1 MSLSDQ
7 ELKEIAY
14 LARINVK
21 DESLSSLK
29 VTEETLSFLKKV
41 NEADTS
47 DVDAMSHPLDL
58 SQPVRKDEVTKN
70 EREEL
75 LKNAPSAKSGLFL
88 VPKVIEGEASGA
100 QQTFLSEIK
109 NGLEKGDFTST
120 ELTHL
125 LERIEKYDKQLNSLY
140 LLHTIML
147 LSKQSC

>member
-29 VTEETLSFLKKV
+29 VELEEILKLFEEL

-58 SQPVRKDEVTKN
+58 SQPVRKDEVTEKN

-75 LKNAPSAKSGLFL
+75 LKNAPSVKSGLFL
-88 VPKVIEGEASGA
+88 VPKVIEGEG
-100 QQTFLSEIK
+100 
-109 NGLEKGDFTST
+109 
-120 ELTHL
+120 
-125 LERIEKYDKQLNSLY
+125 
-140 LLHTIML
+140 
-147 LSKQSC
+147 

>member
-21 DESLSSLK
+21 DESLSALK
-29 VTEETLSFLKKV
+29 VELEEILKLFEEL

-47 DVDAMSHPLDL
+47 EVDAMSHPLDL
-58 SQPVRKDEVTKN
+58 SQPVRKDEVTKKN

-88 VPKVIEGEASGA
+88 VPKVIEGEG
-100 QQTFLSEIK
+100 
-109 NGLEKGDFTST
+109 
-120 ELTHL
+120 
-125 LERIEKYDKQLNSLY
+125 
-140 LLHTIML
+140 
-147 LSKQSC
+147 

>member
-29 VTEETLSFLKKV
+29 VELEEILKLFEEL

-58 SQPVRKDEVTKN
+58 SQPVRKDEVTEKK

-75 LKNAPSAKSGLFL
+75 LKNAPSSKSGLFL
-88 VPKVIEGEASGA
+88 VPKVIEGEG
-100 QQTFLSEIK
+100 
-109 NGLEKGDFTST
+109 
-120 ELTHL
+120 
-125 LERIEKYDKQLNSLY
+125 
-140 LLHTIML
+140 
-147 LSKQSC
+147 

>member
-29 VTEETLSFLKKV
+29 VELEEILKLFEEL

-58 SQPVRKDEVTKN
+58 SQQVRKDEVTEKN

-75 LKNAPSAKSGLFL
+75 LKNAPSSKSGLFL
-88 VPKVIEGEASGA
+88 VPKVIEGEG
-100 QQTFLSEIK
+100 
-109 NGLEKGDFTST
+109 
-120 ELTHL
+120 
-125 LERIEKYDKQLNSLY
+125 
-140 LLHTIML
+140 
-147 LSKQSC
+147 